1 MGFVGVSQNS
11 LKYQLA
17 DQPFDG
23 CERLLRTFFS
33 TKPYVL
39 HEVIRNGGYMQIAEW
54 PPVRERQGSCDAR
67 EGRKMLFLWTNQ
79 VRSSMLEWTMQT
91 FPVIR
96 RAWLVRLL
104 VCMLLASGQ
113 CLCVAQN
120 LRYLSQQA
128 WSTEEGLPQS
138 SVHSIAQTPDGY
150 LWLAT
155 EGGLVRFDGI
165 AFRIFDRGSEPAF
178 ISDDIC
184 CLAVDGAGLWIG
196 TADGV
201 LRLQQGQ
208 FHRYSTADGL
218 ASSAIESIHRMGDG
232 ALVVDTA
239 GGWSEWKQTEFR
251 ALSKVPTELA
261 SDGQGL
267 TAVPGSTSWRFS
279 ATMVSARGGHP
290 WRVGQ
295 ELPTGRIQTVFVD
308 REGMAWVGMNSG
320 LFVLTAGKTSATP
333 VALLNGNSVL
343 SVFEDAEGNHW
354 IGTETSGLHVLRRL
368 SFRSEAALADQAVTS
383 VVQTNDGSTW
393 IGTRDDGLRRV
404 QNGVMSQPVS
414 ESKLTSA
421 VILCLSPGGDGG
433 LWVGTPD
440 GLNYVD
446 ANNAVRRITSAD
458 GLPDDYIRALTG
470 DSDGSVWVGTRQ
482 GLAHLRKFGEQLSI
496 STQTSADGLGGDLI
510 GALLYKSGELWAAT
524 SGGLSVVRGDGT
536 IRNFTVKDGLGA
548 TIVTAMGEDGA
559 GHLWVASNH
568 GGLSFLQGERF
579 LPVGTFP
586 GDGGRDGNIEGITA
600 DQLGFLWFRMD
611 RGIRRVAAS
620 ALLGCVGKTPCV
632 LPNGAM
638 VRYGLADGLPNDE
651 VVAGEPSVGSLDHHG
666 EIWFPTRGGV
676 AIVDT
681 EHLPAN
687 TVAPPVVLQRFSVD
701 DLSEG
706 LGPASIKIPFGHARF
721 TMEYAGLSFTTPSEV
736 RYRFR
741 LEGFDKDWTDAGN
754 RRSATYTNLTP
765 GSYVFRVQARNKD
778 GVWNLSGAEL
788 RFRIIPPIYRRWWF
802 VLLSF
807 LVLLALLA
815 GMYLLRLRRLQGE
828 FDAVLAERNRMA
840 REIHDTLTQ
849 DFVGVSLQLDLIAQH
864 LSRGKFELAQGQV
877 KRTRQLV
884 TEGLDEARRSIWE
897 LRVNHSQD
905 SLPTRLTKIVQRD
918 TLSAIHPRLH
928 LGGAY
933 RAVDPRVE
941 RELLR
946 IAQEAL
952 TNVLHHARSAETL
965 VELHYS
971 SDMLMLTIEDKG
983 VGFLV
988 NEASS
993 KAGHYGLLGM
1003 QERAATIDG
1012 ALEVASE
1019 PGRGTKVTLRVPI
1032 AQSVR

>member
-1 MGFVGVSQNS
+1 
-11 LKYQLA
+11 
-17 DQPFDG
+17 
-23 CERLLRTFFS
+23 
-33 TKPYVL
+33 
-39 HEVIRNGGYMQIAEW
+39 
-54 PPVRERQGSCDAR
+54 
-67 EGRKMLFLWTNQ
+67 
-79 VRSSMLEWTMQT
+79 MQT
-91 FPVIR
+91 SPLTL

-104 VCMLLASGQ
+104 VCVLFVASGPYQ
-113 CLCVAQN
+113 CVAQN

-155 EGGLVRFDGI
+155 EGGLVRFDGV

-178 ISDDIC
+178 TSDDVC
-184 CLAVDGAGLWIG
+184 CLAVDRTGLWIG

-218 ASSAIESIHRMGDG
+218 ASSAIESIHGTGDG
-232 ALVVDTA
+232 RLVVDTA
-239 GGWSEWKQTEFR
+239 GGWSEWNQTGFR
-251 ALSKVPTELA
+251 ALSKVPAELA
-261 SDGQGL
+261 SDGAGL
-267 TAVPGSTSWRFS
+267 TGVPGSASWRFS
-279 ATMVSARGGHP
+279 ATMVSAGGGHQ

-320 LFVLTAGKTSATP
+320 LFVLTAEKASATP
-333 VALLNGNSVL
+333 VTLLNGNSVL

-368 SFRSEAALADQAVTS
+368 AFRSEPGLADQAVTS
-383 VVQTNDGSTW
+383 VAQTKDGSIW

-404 QNGVMSQPVS
+404 QNGVMSEPVP

-421 VILCLSPGGDGG
+421 VILCLAAGADGG

-440 GLNYVD
+440 GLNYID

-458 GLPDDYIRALTG
+458 GLPDDYIRALAE

-482 GLAHLRKFGEQLSI
+482 GLAHLRRFGEQLSI
-496 STQTSADGLGGDLI
+496 TTKTSADGLGGDLI
-510 GALLYKSGELWAAT
+510 GALLFNAGELWAAT
-524 SGGLSVVRGDGT
+524 SGGLSVVRSDGS
-536 IRNFTVKDGLGA
+536 IRNFTAKDGLGA
-548 TIVTAMGEDGA
+548 TIATAMGEDSA
-559 GHLWVASNH
+559 GHLWVASNN
-568 GGLSFLQGERF
+568 GSLSFLEGQRF
-579 LPVGTFP
+579 LPVGAFR
-586 GDGGRDGNIEGITA
+586 GDVGRDGNDGNIEGITA
-600 DQLGFLWFRMD
+600 DRLGFLWLRMD
-611 RGIRRVAAS
+611 RGIGRVALS
-620 ALLGCVGKTPCV
+620 ALLGCVGKTPCAMQS
-632 LPNGAM
+632 GAM
-638 VRYGLADGLPNDE
+638 VKYGLADGLPNDE
-651 VVAGEPSVGSLDHHG
+651 VVAGESSVGSLANHG

-687 TVAPPVVLQRFSVD
+687 SVAPPVVLQRFSVD
-701 DLSEG
+701 DLSERI
-706 LGPASIKIPFGHARF
+706 GPARIDIPFGHARF
-721 TMEYAGLSFTTPSEV
+721 TMEYAGLSFTAPSEV

-741 LEGFDKDWTDAGN
+741 LEGFDRNWTDAGN

-765 GSYVFRVQARNKD
+765 GSYIFRVQARNND
-778 GVWNLSGAEL
+778 GVWNRTGAEL

-802 VLLSF
+802 VLLSL

-849 DFVGVSLQLDLIAQH
+849 DFVGASLQLDLISQH
-864 LSRGKFELAQGQV
+864 LSRGKYELARDQV

-884 TEGLDEARRSIWE
+884 TEGLEEARRSIWE

-905 SLPTRLTKIVQRD
+905 SLPTRLAKIVQRD
-918 TLSAIHPRLH
+918 TFSAINPRLH

-952 TNVLHHARSAETL
+952 SNVLHHARSAETS

-983 VGFLV
+983 IGFV
-988 NEASS
+988 ANEASS
-993 KAGHYGLLGM
+993 KTGHYGLLGM
-1003 QERAATIDG
+1003 KERAATIDG
-1012 ALEVASE
+1012 TLEVTSE

-1032 AQSVR
+1032 AQSAR